1 MTLHFKN
8 VLISKSVSYSKLK
21 KPSCVYKKNNRT
33 KLRSP
38 SKEEPARDLSI
49 QSSFRDKKNSSNYE
63 PNSSKQPPTDDQKP
77 QKGRSMWCRLFPHLR
92 VQLIATGG
100 GKNAA
105 WMVIEGLI
113 ITATA

>member
-8 VLISKSVSYSKLK
+8 VLISKSVSHSKLK
-21 KPSCVYKKNNRT
+21 KPPCVHKKNTRT

-49 QSSFRDKKNSSNYE
+49 QSSFRDNQILQTTSPILRN
-63 PNSSKQPPTDDQKP
+63 NP
-77 QKGRSMWCRLFPHLR
+77 QQMTKSHEKAGRCGVDYSR

-105 WMVIEGLI
+105 WMAIKGLI